1 VFSDSVW
8 SVMRGAVRGPTPHPH
23 ARPRARQ
30 RSVTTHFVNLG
41 RSHLTL
47 IDNTLISNALCC
59 NPGMLCSEWPT
70 LRPASLSVL
79 RVARAIL
86 GTRHTDRLES
96 ETQRPEPRAATRV
109 ATLMEMGA

>member
-1 VFSDSVW
+1 MFSDSVW
-8 SVMRGAVRGPTPHPH
+8 IVMRGAVRGPTPHPH

-47 IDNTLISNALCC
+47 IRRSRMLYAVTC
-59 NPGMLCSEWPT
+59 MLCSEWPT
-70 LRPASLSVL
+70 SRPASLSVL

>member
-1 VFSDSVW
+1 MFSDSVW
-8 SVMRGAVRGPTPHPH
+8 SVCVMRGAVRGPTPHPH

-47 IDNTLISNALCC
+47 IRRSR
-59 NPGMLCSEWPT
+59 MLYARNLYVCSAEWPT
-70 LRPASLSVL
+70 SRPASLSVL

>member
-1 VFSDSVW
+1 
-8 SVMRGAVRGPTPHPH
+8 MRGAVRGPTPHPH

-47 IDNTLISNALCC
+47 IRRSR
-59 NPGMLCSEWPT
+59 MLYARNLYPCMLYAVCSEWPT
-70 LRPASLSVL
+70 SRPASLSVL